1 MPLVATYS
9 VTHLQP
15 HVAITETQKRTVGD
29 SAHPGAVARAA
40 VHPSTSKARPHFAGF
55 HILYPSQTSQLEKW
69 SFECGALIH
78 AARRT
83 KQQQLA
89 SSSRHR
95 CHLHCLWL
103 AGRLLQE
110 FCVCP
115 QLPRQFTRQ
124 TYLQHHTPTDLVH
137 LLSDGV
143 CATSARKLGGRR
155 EVVSRRAPP
164 CPRPWRSVV
173 SN

>member
-40 VHPSTSKARPHFAGF
+40 VHPSTSKARPHFAGL

-89 SSSRHR
+89 SSSVSPTLPAVGRQTSTR
-95 CHLHCLWL
+95 FLCLSAASSAIHPTDVFTTPYAYRPRTSAVRW
-103 AGRLLQE
+103 
-110 FCVCP
+110 CVCD
-115 QLPRQFTRQ
+115 QRTETR
-124 TYLQHHTPTDLVH
+124 
-137 LLSDGV
+137 G
-143 CATSARKLGGRR
+143 A
-155 EVVSRRAPP
+155 SRS
-164 CPRPWRSVV
+164 CV
-173 SN
+173 